1 MKQPDPIKPT
11 PWDTAVFG
19 LPTFELTSVTAATLK
34 QAAGRPGHYTVK
46 VDPLASTEL
55 LHGHGFYYCDTL
67 VEPHCTR
74 ERLIRHE
81 KSGIVLSRDVP
92 LPEVMQIA
100 HRAFAFGR
108 FHRDFNLD
116 RNHADRRYD
125 SWLEQ
130 LHAGGN
136 VVTALHG
143 GEPAAF
149 FGVLE
154 GKLVLHAVAAR
165 LRGTGLAKYLWSALC
180 HHLFEQGHREITSSI
195 SAANLAV
202 LNLYAS
208 LGFRFR
214 NATDVYHLLVNEDQV
229 Q

>member
-1 MKQPDPIKPT
+1 MRQPDPIKPT

-19 LPTFELTSVTAATLK
+19 LPTFEITSVTAATLE
-34 QAAGRPGHYTVK
+34 QATSRPGHYTAK

-55 LHGHGFYYCDTL
+55 LHRHGFYYCDTL
-67 VEPHCTR
+67 IEPHCTR
-74 ERLIRHE
+74 ERLISHA
-81 KSGIVLSRDVP
+81 KSGIVLSREVP
-92 LPEVMQIA
+92 LADVMRIA
-100 HRAFAFGR
+100 YRAFAFGR

-116 RNHADRRYD
+116 RERADRRYD
-125 SWLEQ
+125 NWLQQ
-130 LHAGGN
+130 LHASGS
-136 VVTALHG
+136 VVTALYG

-154 GKLVLHAVAAR
+154 GRLVLHAVAGK
-165 LRGTGLAKYLWSALC
+165 LRGTGLAKYFWSAVC
-180 HHLFEQGHREITSSI
+180 REVFEEGHHEITSSI

-214 NATDVYHLLVNEDQV
+214 NATDVYHLHVS
-229 Q
+229 